1 MRVWSYV
8 ITTDGGGAPNYD
20 GPAVTLTICKPYIRR
35 YARPGDMVLAFN
47 GRTLSRNPHSVR
59 WAGIVSEVVP
69 LDHYWDDRSRPSTWC
84 NFGGGLG
91 SSSCGL
97 CGNV

>member
-1 MRVWSYV
+1 MKELFQHTAITDNITVRVAV
-8 ITTDGGGAPNYD
+8 NYL
-20 GPAVTLTICKPYIRR
+20 PEQ
-35 YARPGDMVLAFN
+35 
-47 GRTLSRNPHSVR
+47 SRAEVGKWF
-59 WAGIVSEVVP
+59 WAYHI
-69 LDHYWDDRSRPSTWC
+69 RSRPSTWC

>member
-1 MRVWSYV
+1 M
-8 ITTDGGGAPNYD
+8 ITYAIGDIHGRADLLKRAFSWMEQHIQLLGGQADIG
-20 GPAVTLTICKPYIRR
+20 
-35 YARPGDMVLAFN
+35 
-47 GRTLSRNPHSVR
+47 
-59 WAGIVSEVVP
+59 
-69 LDHYWDDRSRPSTWC
+69 SRPSTWC